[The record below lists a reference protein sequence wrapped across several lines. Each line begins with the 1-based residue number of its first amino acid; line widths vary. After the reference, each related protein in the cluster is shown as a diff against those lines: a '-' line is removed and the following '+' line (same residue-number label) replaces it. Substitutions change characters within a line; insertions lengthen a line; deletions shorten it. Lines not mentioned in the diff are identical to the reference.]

1 MSVCEQLQLK
11 TDTMEADMTWYDW
24 VGISQE
30 HGWSWSWIWGGVAL
44 DQLWWE
50 QKTNQPLSPHRFIQ
64 SVRSV
69 RLRSS
74 ARCSKFN
81 FQSQS
86 HKLGSAMPADH
97 RGRISFILAMMSL
110 NGFGM
115 SEDTSW
121 KPRWGE
127 GVRLFPCSAS
137 LNFACER
144 NRRWDLLSW
153 KTNYSKLN
161 LYHDNTKVS
170 SGTAS
175 PSSSLSRLQPTC
187 SRWGGY

>member
-115 SEDTSW
+115 SEDISW
-121 KPRWGE
+121 TP
-127 GVRLFPCSAS
+127 
-137 LNFACER
+137 
-144 NRRWDLLSW
+144 
-153 KTNYSKLN
+153 
-161 LYHDNTKVS
+161 
-170 SGTAS
+170 SGNNVFE
-175 PSSSLSRLQPTC
+175 RLQNVRRHILDAQVGRGRATLPLLRLSQLC
-187 SRWGGY
+187 LRAQSKVRSSKPENKLF